1 MRLLALLTILTTAAW
16 AQVPLHRPA
25 GLVLGNGASIQRGNG
40 PAVRVV
46 AGELVFSGDL
56 IRAAGQPV
64 DLLACGTQER
74 IRLAPGATLQAGE
87 SGWTAQ
93 AAAGILERTPVASC
107 YLPPSPK
114 VSLASQQHYGVLAA
128 RSGSIPPPTDT
139 LEQRIHAVP
148 EPRRSELKSALQK
161 LDVALRDDPRDA
173 GALISR
179 AAVLEQS
186 GLLFDAGESYRTAA
200 GILPGTPWLRK
211 KVIDI
216 ENRLLANRTR

>member
-1 MRLLALLTILTTAAW
+1 MRLLAFLTILTASGW

-25 GLVLGNGASIQRGNG
+25 GLVLSSGASVQRGSG
-40 PAVRVV
+40 PAVRVA
-46 AGELVFSGDL
+46 AGELVFAGDL
-56 IRAAGQPV
+56 IRAGGQPV
-64 DLLACGTQER
+64 ELLACGKQER
-74 IRLAPGATLQAGE
+74 IRLAPGAALQAGDSE
-87 SGWTAQ
+87 WTAK
-93 AAAGILERTPVASC
+93 AGAILERTAVASC
-107 YLPPSPK
+107 YLPPSPR

-128 RSGSIPPPTDT
+128 RSGSIPPPAGT
-139 LEQRIHAVP
+139 LEERVHAVP

-161 LDVALRDDPRDA
+161 LDAALRDDPQDA

-186 GLLFDAGESYRTAA
+186 GLLFDAGESYRAAA